1 MINDIDLLIQQR
13 QMETKQKQKNQIPY
27 AISIFIIV
35 LAICVFLW
43 KYNHNYISY
52 WIIGIGF
59 GIALRYSRFC
69 FSGALRDFILLGNTK
84 LLKGLLLAMMISTI
98 GFGIIQYIYLE
109 NNPIDYIRIPGSI
122 ISVGPHIVIG
132 AFMFGIGMTIAG
144 GCSSAVLMRIGEGHA
159 FPWVVLL
166 GFIIGNTLGAKN
178 YSFWYD
184 KIISN
189 AKVIYFPEYVDL
201 KAVVILQL
209 VVLMILY
216 KMASWYEN
224 KKLKKR

>member
-1 MINDIDLLIQQR
+1 MDLLIQQR
-13 QMETKQKQKNQIPY
+13 KMKTKQKQKNQIPY
-27 AISIFIIV
+27 AISIFIIA

-43 KYNHNYISY
+43 KYNHNYVCY

-59 GIALRYSRFC
+59 GIVLRYSRFC
-69 FSGALRDFILLGNTK
+69 FSAAFRDFIILRNTK
-84 LLKGLLLAMMISTI
+84 LLKGLLLSMMISTI

-109 NNPIDYIRIPGSI
+109 SNPIDYIHIPGSI
-122 ISVGPHIVIG
+122 TSVGPHIAIG
-132 AFMFGIGMTIAG
+132 AFIFGIGMTIAG

-159 FPWVVLL
+159 FPWVVSL
-166 GFIIGNTLGAKN
+166 GFIIGNLLGAKN

-201 KAVVILQL
+201 KIVVILQL

-216 KMASWYEN
+216 KIASRYGN
-224 KKLKKR
+224 KKFKKR